1 MKWILNLFHKRL
13 FDPSYRVG
21 QLLQF
26 DRKTIDTTTNNQL
39 FFLIKNLQTKILLFM
54 ETILSNKTTK
64 DKIITYRLKTETE
77 AIVALG
83 VTLILVKY
91 QFNIMIRIIPS
102 IIEIG

>member
-1 MKWILNLFHKRL
+1 MKWILNLFHKLL
-13 FDPSYRVG
+13 FDPSHRVG

-26 DRKTIDTTTNNQL
+26 DRKTIDITTNNQL

-64 DKIITYRLKTETE
+64 DKIITYRFKTK
-77 AIVALG
+77 IVALG

-91 QFNIMIRIIPS
+91 QFNIMNRIIPS
-102 IIEIG
+102 NIEIG